1 MVKMR
6 YDRRVFLKVI
16 IDSEEDWSMTRDEAL
31 ALLTRH
37 VKSENMIRHS
47 LAAEAVMRALAKRL
61 GRDEEQ
67 WGLAG
72 LLHDIDI
79 ERVGG
84 DLAVHGLDGERILS
98 ESNCDPEIV
107 EAVRM
112 HNEAAAGAVRSKEF
126 HHALAAGETI
136 TGLITATAL
145 VYPDRKLARVKVK
158 SVTKRM
164 KEKAFA
170 ASVNRDTVMECEK
183 IGLPLDEFAGIALS
197 AMQGIS
203 DRLGL

>member
-1 MVKMR
+1 
-6 YDRRVFLKVI
+6 
-16 IDSEEDWSMTRDEAL
+16 MTRDEAM
-31 ALLTRH
+31 ALLAQC
-37 VKSENMIRHS
+37 VKNENMIRHS

-61 GRDEEQ
+61 GRDEER

-84 DLAVHGLDGERILS
+84 DLTVHGLEGERILA
-98 ESNCDPEIV
+98 ENGGDPEMI

-112 HNEAAAGAVRSKEF
+112 HNEAAAGAARSKEF
-126 HHALAAGETI
+126 HFALAAGETG

-145 VYPDRKLARVKVK
+145 VHPDRKLASVKVK

-170 ASVNRDTVMECEK
+170 ASVNRSTVLECEK